1 LIFHVQKEAG
11 VKFFI
16 ESAALVASLG
26 IAFSAVAPARVN
38 AAETGPIKIAI
49 VTDLSGVY
57 AALAGP
63 GAVKATE
70 LAVKDFGGSVLGRP
84 IEVVAIDHR
93 NNGPEAAVKA
103 REAVD
108 GGANLLL
115 DVTNSA
121 VALAV
126 SAVAKE
132 KHTLLIATG
141 AASSALTGAACSK
154 YTYHYAYDTYAL
166 AYSTG
171 RHIASDPAGKTWYGI
186 VANYAFGQ
194 QFLTDFT
201 AAIGQENASFVHSD
215 LVPLGNT
222 DFSSYL
228 LAAKNSGAQ
237 VLGVLNAGA
246 DTVNTM
252 KAVKQF
258 GIDKS
263 MKVAV
268 GLLFLSDVDALPDVF
283 AGSRITTSWYWN
295 QDKAARAW
303 SDRFAKEEN
312 GLRPT
317 DIQASDYSATTQWLN
332 AVKATGTTDADKI
345 VAYLDGRKFNDFYA
359 HNGEW
364 RARDHRVL
372 HDMYVVDVIPK
383 EQIKEPHAWFKVL
396 QTIPPTRAFRPESE
410 SKCAKDW

>member
-1 LIFHVQKEAG
+1 MKLLRQ
-11 VKFFI
+11 
-16 ESAALVASLG
+16 SAALAASFG
-26 IAFSAVAPARVN
+26 IAFSVAAPMRAVAAD
-38 AAETGPIKIAI
+38 TGPIRIAV
-49 VTDLSGVY
+49 VTDMSGVY

-70 LAVKDFGGSVLGRP
+70 MAVKDFGGSVLGRP
-84 IEVVAIDHR
+84 IEVVTIDHR

-103 REAVD
+103 REAID
-108 GGANLLL
+108 GGSELLI

-132 KHTLLIATG
+132 KHKILIATG
-141 AASSALTGAACSK
+141 AASSALTGAACNK

-166 AYSTG
+166 ANSTG
-171 RHIASDPAGKTWYGI
+171 HNIAAQPNGKTWYGI
-186 VANYAFGQ
+186 VPNYAFGQ
-194 QFLTDFT
+194 QMLADFT
-201 AAIGQENASFVHSD
+201 AAIGAEGGSFVHSD
-215 LVPLGNT
+215 MIPLGNT

-263 MKVAV
+263 MKIAV
-268 GLLFLSDVDALPDVF
+268 GLMFLSDADALPDVF

-295 QDKAARAW
+295 EDKAARAFA
-303 SDRFAKEEN
+303 DRFAKEMN

-332 AVKATGTTDADKI
+332 AVKATGTVDPDKI
-345 VAYLDGRKFNDFYA
+345 VQYLDGRKFNDFYA

-372 HDMYVVDVIPK
+372 HDMYVVDVLSK
-383 EQIKEPHAWFKVL
+383 DQIKEPHAWFKID
-396 QTIPPTRAFRPESE
+396 QTIPASRAFRPESE
-410 SKCAKDW
+410 SKCNKDW